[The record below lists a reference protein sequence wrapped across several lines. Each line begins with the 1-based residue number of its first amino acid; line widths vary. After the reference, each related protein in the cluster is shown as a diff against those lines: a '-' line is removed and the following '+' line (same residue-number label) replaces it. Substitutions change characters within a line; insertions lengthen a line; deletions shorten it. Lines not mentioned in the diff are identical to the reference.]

1 MIRQPPSSTRTAT
14 LFPSTTAFRSP
25 RAERCNLFQRTPQWV
40 LPRENPAY
48 TEEEKASFRDPAVL
62 DALVQR
68 YRTTTFEG
76 YATAVIDVDSPQMAA
91 IEQLCRD
98 NLLTVRDPDLRQKLT
113 PDYRPACKRLVI
125 SDRFYDAV
133 QQPTADLVTSPIEQI
148 GRAHV

>member
-25 RAERCNLFQRTPQWV
+25 RAERFNLFQRTPQWV

-91 IEQLCRD
+91 LEQLCR
-98 NLLTVRDPDLRQKLT
+98 
-113 PDYRPACKRLVI
+113 
-125 SDRFYDAV
+125 
-133 QQPTADLVTSPIEQI
+133 EI
-148 GRAHV
+148 GRASGRERVCQNG